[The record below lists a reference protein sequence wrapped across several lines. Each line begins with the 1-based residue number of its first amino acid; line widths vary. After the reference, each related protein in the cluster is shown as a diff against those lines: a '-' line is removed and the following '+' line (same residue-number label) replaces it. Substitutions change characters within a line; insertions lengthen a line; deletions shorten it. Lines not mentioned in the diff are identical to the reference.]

1 MAEFVEVETGKG
13 SDVLD
18 RRPQLSAAQ
27 AGLIRDASDV
37 DSPLE
42 AAMIMARHLT
52 KILLSCWLMTGV
64 SAYSLPASSVFP
76 SGKAIVC
83 EKKPIKS
90 RPPHPRHEKR

>member
-1 MAEFVEVETGKG
+1 MT
-13 SDVLD
+13 
-18 RRPQLSAAQ
+18 RH
-27 AGLIRDASDV
+27 
-37 DSPLE
+37 LE

-52 KILLSCWLMTGV
+52 KIVLSCWLMAGV
-64 SAYSLPASSVFP
+64 SAHSLPASSVFP